1 MSKTK
6 SKKKKTGSS
15 KVKPSDV
22 KNVPVDGEAEDEMS
36 AGEKFL
42 MASKPYWAHIAL
54 GVLAVIFASVLWTS
68 VKQMGLESDSQ
79 PWRELNNAMTQAGLT
94 NDVSSLKEMATNN
107 EGKAAGHWALL
118 LAGDREVN
126 RGIDMLAR
134 DRPGGFKLIKL
145 GVESLQK
152 VVDAPAN
159 SKTPMV
165 QRRSLYRLANAREA
179 LGEFEVAKGHY
190 QKILDDAP
198 DSPWAPPSQRGI
210 TRCSSSDMVAVY
222 DKFRSWEATAETAP
236 GPLVPDQP
244 KLNID
249 GIKLP
254 DGESDTFSRGDF
266 GGGDMKKEESTDEKA
281 EMSDAMKEKESTEK
295 SPAME
300 MKKEEPAVKPAA
312 EAASESKP
320 EVEAKVPTE
329 MPKEVPT
336 EMPKEVPVEMPKE
349 VPAEPSVEVP
359 IEMPKKVPAVTP
371 VVEPAKIPAVK
382 PVTGEG
388 GG

>member
-254 DGESDTFSRGDF
+254 DGESDTFSGGDC

-329 MPKEVPT
+329 MPKEVP
-336 EMPKEVPVEMPKE
+336 VEMPKE